1 MSFLYFWGSEQYG
14 EYIDSA
20 FNDVFGFYLNDYNI
34 ALVPDS
40 DTYAY
45 LVSINNVN
53 YYKNADQFHWNDL
66 VAG

>member
-1 MSFLYFWGSEQYG
+1 MSFHYLWGSE
-14 EYIDSA
+14 EYNDYVDST
-20 FNDVFGFYLNDYNI
+20 FNNVFDFYLNHHNI

-40 DTYAY
+40 DTDAY